1 MLADLNLDPALRAV
15 IITCSYWFFGQTK
28 EIDMNLVI
36 LKGNLARD
44 PELRK
49 VNSSGRETSVVNFTV
64 AVSREFTK
72 QSGESDKIT
81 TFVQCEAW
89 DTGAEAIADTLKKG
103 DPVMIEGSLR
113 NDSWEKDGV
122 KHSTMKIRVNNFGKI
137 SKSSSR
143 TKKDVSEEAM
153 AF

>member
-1 MLADLNLDPALRAV
+1 
-15 IITCSYWFFGQTK
+15 
-28 EIDMNLVI
+28 MNLVI

-44 PELRK
+44 PEIRT
-49 VNSSGRETSVVNFTV
+49 VNTNGKQTSVANFTI

-72 QSGESDKIT
+72 QNGETDKIT

-89 DTGAEAIADTLKKG
+89 DTGADAVAESLKKG
-103 DPVMIEGSLR
+103 DLVMIEGSLR

-122 KHSTMKIRVNNFGKI
+122 KHSTLKVRVNNFGQVVK
-137 SKSSSR
+137 
-143 TKKDVSEEAM
+143 TKRSQKTNADQEV